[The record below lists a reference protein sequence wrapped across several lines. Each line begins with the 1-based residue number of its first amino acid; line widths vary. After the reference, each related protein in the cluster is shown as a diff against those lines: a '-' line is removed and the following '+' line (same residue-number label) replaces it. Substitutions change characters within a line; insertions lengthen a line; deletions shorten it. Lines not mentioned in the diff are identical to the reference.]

1 MVSKEYFGEG
11 KNIEFKQEL
20 PSKHEKFLK
29 DIIAF
34 ANTSGGKTIIGI
46 VDETKEVVG
55 IGDQSPFKLSDSIS
69 TMISDACTPLIE
81 NDIYPQTVEGKTVLV
96 VEVFPGKQRP
106 YYLAKKGKED
116 TSYIRVNGIS
126 RPTDPITLRE
136 LELEGAN
143 VSYDSM
149 QDIGVEYDEGKTL
162 ELCKTVKEIALS
174 NCETEDEKS
183 AIKDMTVGK
192 LADMGVLCRKG
203 NAFAPTHAFSL
214 LTENKSRFAKIQ
226 CATFKGNVRDVFIDK
241 KEFDGPIYEQLTD
254 AYQFV
259 LRHINIGARVDGLY
273 RKDIYELP
281 IKSIRELIANAV
293 IHRSYLAESKIQ
305 ISIFD
310 NRIEVVSPGML
321 YGGMDFE
328 AMKSGRS
335 KCRNQ
340 AIADIFQYMHIVEAW
355 GTGIPRLIAAC
366 DQYGLQEPTF
376 EEFGDGI
383 KVTIYRT
390 QADKRT
396 SGLNGTPVST
406 PVNTPVSTP
415 VNALDTVD
423 RTLVDIYEKILSFCI
438 EAKGILEIADM
449 LGYKEKKS
457 VRKYLN
463 PLIAAGCIAMTIPDK
478 PNSKNQKYITIKQ

>member
-1 MVSKEYFGEG
+1 MISKEYFGEG

-55 IGDQSPFKLSDSIS
+55 IGDQSPFKMSDAIS

-106 YYLAKKGKED
+106 YYLANKRKED
-116 TSYIRVNGIS
+116 TTYIRVNGTS
-126 RPTDPITLRE
+126 RPADPITLRE
-136 LELEGAN
+136 LELEGSN

-149 QDIGVEYDEGKTL
+149 QDIGMEYDEGKTL
-162 ELCKTVKEIALS
+162 GLCKTVKDIALS

-192 LADMGVLCRKG
+192 LVDMGVLCKKG
-203 NAFAPTHAFSL
+203 NAVVPTHAFSL

-226 CATFKGNVRDVFIDK
+226 CATFKGNVRDEFIDK
-241 KEFDGPIYEQLTD
+241 KEFEGPIYEQLEA

-259 LRHINIGARVDGLY
+259 LRHINIGAKVDGLY
-273 RKDIYELP
+273 RKDVYELP

-293 IHRSYLAESKIQ
+293 VHRSYLAESKIQ

-383 KVTIYRT
+383 KVTVYRT
-390 QADKRT
+390 QTDKQKNKRT
-396 SGLNGTPVST
+396 SEQANK
-406 PVNTPVSTP
+406 
-415 VNALDTVD
+415 
-423 RTLVDIYEKILSFCI
+423 RTNEQANNRTRNHKEKILEYLGSV
-438 EAKGILEIADM
+438 EDASSSEIANV
-449 LGYKEKKS
+449 LGLSPARIRVILSEMDEEVESIGATNKRRYRKK
-457 VRKYLN
+457 
-463 PLIAAGCIAMTIPDK
+463 
-478 PNSKNQKYITIKQ
+478 